1 MTRVTRFFKEY
12 HIERLVWCLFVA
24 AFCWTDVADFHH
36 MTYNKQLCLWVVLG
50 GYYLFKQ
57 RFFQKENKGM
67 IMLCFAAASVV
78 SIFLIGTNF
87 FSGYYFYN
95 YTISAWLFIA
105 IPQYVALLDRIRKEK
120 KLPGLSVTAIVMF
133 LMFAWTWLSANE
145 NKVSYLCMFLILF
158 PYACMDFKEQ
168 QRKDIWLGMI
178 DGICLGFF
186 ICQGYT
192 FLFKQYTM
200 GTGYRFKGYRSVIA
214 YGGMSYM
221 LFYIGFFMKYILY
234 TEEKAK
240 KWKRISTFFLA
251 AFCVSLL
258 YLTGSRSAA
267 IGVGLSTAVLA
278 LWLYRKEHW
287 KALAVRWTVKC
298 ASMAILSVLLF
309 PAAYAGTSYLPRIL
323 QHPDLQ
329 DSIGNRLY
337 SFAHVALKQ
346 TYLYD
351 GEWSAWSVK
360 ANEPRNSH
368 KYIGFYECLD
378 ETICRVIPGLDDLL
392 MPLIKDKV
400 FEQKAMHYLYA
411 YEEGYISLG
420 SVQDYLQIFA
430 VQYQQDKIPDYMLD
444 FIQDITEQREVARQ
458 EKARHDQYVMSDK
471 AAVLNVVTGNEKTK
485 AIKTV
490 AVNNKTPAPKAVSR
504 NSKAASRTVYISSET
519 AALNVVSADNDVA
532 EAEKQVIETE
542 EAVVLQRGDSAECG
556 WFEQD
561 EAYSEMQLRIA
572 IHQYTIGKLN
582 CMGHKEG
589 TYHFYQKEGMEYD
602 LIHGHNI
609 FLVVG
614 YDYGIP
620 AMVLMILLFVL
631 LCCVGWRHAKLHN
644 RACYLLAPALVLAF
658 TGYGWFEY
666 GFGCGNMLTTLVFLC
681 AVFLGLEKE
690 NVSRRSLLS

>member
-57 RFFQKENKGM
+57 GFFHKENKKM
-67 IMLCFAAASVV
+67 IILCFAAASVV

-105 IPQYVALLDRIRKEK
+105 IPQYVALLNRIRKEK

-145 NKVSYLCMFLILF
+145 NKISYLYMFLILF

-168 QRKDIWLGMI
+168 ERKDIWLGMI

-186 ICQGYT
+186 FCQGYT

-240 KWKRISTFFLA
+240 KWKRIGTFFLA

-267 IGVGLSTAVLA
+267 IGVGLSTAVLV
-278 LWLYRKEHW
+278 LWLYRKAHW

-298 ASMAILSVLLF
+298 ASIAILSVLLF
-309 PAAYAGTSYLPRIL
+309 PLAYAGTSYLPRIL

-411 YEEGYISLG
+411 YEEGYVSLEG
-420 SVQDYLQIFA
+420 VQDYLRYF
-430 VQYQQDKIPDYMLD
+430 VTQYQQDKIPGYMLD
-444 FIQDITEQREVARQ
+444 FIQKVTEQRESAKQ
-458 EKARHDQYVMSDK
+458 EKTGQEMVPVKAVASNVVMAYDK
-471 AAVLNVVTGNEKTK
+471 AAVSR
-485 AIKTV
+485 AV
-490 AVNNKTPAPKAVSR
+490 AVSSKATVLR
-504 NSKAASRTVYISSET
+504 VAIADSKAASRG
-519 AALNVVSADNDVA
+519 VSVKNNKVTTGSNVA
-532 EAEKQVIETE
+532 ERRVVEAGET
-542 EAVVLQRGDSAECG
+542 VVLQRGDSAEYG

-589 TYHFYQKEGMEYD
+589 TYHFYQKTGREYD

-631 LCCVGWRHAKLHN
+631 LCCVGWRHAKLQN
-644 RACYLLAPALVLAF
+644 RGCYLLVPVLVLAF

-681 AVFLGLEKE
+681 AVLLRSEKVFA
-690 NVSRRSLLS
+690 VSEKRH